1 MAKNNKIEASDD
13 SFFYWRK
20 WDETPVVSNYNIHT
34 HEEYELLI
42 FIRGDA
48 SFIVE
53 GVEHPLSPMDA
64 IVTCPGEMHQIY
76 LRSVSS
82 YERVVLS
89 LNDQFFVNND
99 CVRYR
104 DIFTNREMGTENIIR
119 SDSIKNSAI
128 LDAVERI
135 DRYINEG
142 EDNEVVI
149 RCAVIELLHALN
161 QLKPEKTTG
170 LPQSVAVRKTSAYIN
185 RNLTGELSL
194 DVLAEQLFVS
204 KYYLCRIFKKYTGMT
219 IGRYITHKRL
229 MLAKD
234 LYQNGHSLSEA
245 AALSGFADYSA
256 FYKACVKETG
266 QPPRKGI
273 YKALSM
279 NG

>member
-1 MAKNNKIEASDD
+1 MPTKSQITASDG
-13 SFFYWRK
+13 SFTYWRK
-20 WDETPVVSNYNIHT
+20 RDEKPVLSDYNIHT

-76 LRSVSS
+76 HHSASP

-89 LNDQFFVNND
+89 INDRFFINND
-99 CVRYR
+99 CIRYR
-104 DIFTNREMGTENIIR
+104 EIFTNREMGTENIIR
-119 SDSIKNSAI
+119 SDTLQNSAV
-128 LDAVERI
+128 LDAVGRI
-135 DRYINEG
+135 ERYIGEG
-142 EDNEVVI
+142 KNNDVVI

-161 QLKPEKTTG
+161 QLKPEKTAG
-170 LPQSVAVRKTSAYIN
+170 LPQSVAVRKASAYIN

-194 DVLAEQLFVS
+194 NMLAEQLFVS

-219 IGRYITHKRL
+219 IGRYITRKRL

-273 YKALSM
+273 YKTAEQ
-279 NG
+279 